1 LRNTALS
8 LAALVVAVGCS
19 GGSGGGYVP
28 KKATELPPAAVK
40 AGQEASLFPFKIGNS
55 WTYRTVTAQR
65 IGNRTQE
72 RTADVTFKVV
82 NVEDVANGKKATI
95 DLIVGEK
102 PVDRQ
107 VWISNSRGIY
117 QVSIGR
123 AKPRVFSTPIPA
135 VLFPV
140 KEGSKFKWSGSEG
153 NTKLSY
159 NSVVVGPQEVDTDE
173 KRMSAIAIESTG
185 NSTNPK
191 VTEKLERTIW
201 FVPGVGIVRIRE
213 SAVSNVGAS
222 ELLISLKKHQV
233 K

>member
-1 LRNTALS
+1 LA
-8 LAALVVAVGCS
+8 LAAFIVVVGCS

-28 KKATELPPAAVK
+28 KKVSTLTPASVK
-40 AGQEASLFPFKIGNS
+40 AGQEASLFPFKVGNS

-82 NVEDVANGKKATI
+82 NVEDAGGGKRATI
-95 DLIVGEK
+95 DLIVADK

-140 KEGSKFKWSGSEG
+140 EAGNKFKWSGSEG
-153 NTKLSY
+153 NTKLAYS
-159 NSVVVGPQEVDTDE
+159 SVVVGPQEVDTDE
-173 KRMSAIAIESTG
+173 KRMSAIAIESKG
-185 NSTNPK
+185 SSSNPK
-191 VTEKLERTIW
+191 VSEKLERTIW

-213 SAVSNVGAS
+213 SATSNVGAS
-222 ELLISLKKHQV
+222 ELLISLKSHQV